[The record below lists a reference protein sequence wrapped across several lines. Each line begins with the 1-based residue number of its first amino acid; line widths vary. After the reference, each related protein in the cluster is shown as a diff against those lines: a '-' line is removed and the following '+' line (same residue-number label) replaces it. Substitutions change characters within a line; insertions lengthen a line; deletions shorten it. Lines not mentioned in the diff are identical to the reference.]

1 MLTPDQS
8 TGYDVEFQAEHTV
21 GLVLQVCCCC
31 YSRFIFVHILYMLNL
46 TRITSEFCIMSM
58 FLIVDLQRVF
68 YSWRVEEI
76 KDYSIGMAFSA
87 VTFIYARD
95 V

>member
-1 MLTPDQS
+1 
-8 TGYDVEFQAEHTV
+8 
-21 GLVLQVCCCC
+21 
-31 YSRFIFVHILYMLNL
+31 
-46 TRITSEFCIMSM
+46 M